1 MQIESRV
8 RDAAEETGIVCCAVQ
23 NPDGQIVVVVMN
35 TNDEEQAVCVE
46 AGDWQYGL
54 TMEEHSIATILVS

>member
-35 TNDEEQAVCVE
+35 TNGQEKAACIE
-46 AGDWQYGL
+46 AGNRQYGL
-54 TMEEHSIATILVS
+54 TMEERSIATIPVS